1 MIVYIDLAMLTSFI
15 QNLCLLLV
23 TGMCMKENLNL
34 PRIIM
39 GGLTGTAY
47 QLVCIIYP
55 VNSVFFS
62 VAVAFIQIFIA
73 YGRNTVKL
81 TFTFIMV
88 AVITA
93 GIMYAAESMNRLLS
107 FVLSLSVIPCTVIYI
122 RKNVLISSLNRNV
135 VIKVSGKE
143 LKISGFVDSGNELK
157 TIIIGRSHAIKIL
170 GKEKTKAL
178 LSFKEGGVIPCTTI
192 KGESLLS
199 VFSAECVTVDGQY
212 SGMKIG
218 VMNENL
224 PYAILPVEFLE
235 GTDIN
240 VEKTGAEAKETTV

>member
-1 MIVYIDLAMLTSFI
+1 MIVYIDLAMLISFI

-93 GIMYAAESMNRLLS
+93 GESMNRLLS
-107 FVLSLSVIPCTVIYI
+107 FVLSLSIIPCTVIYI
-122 RKNVLISSLNRNV
+122 RKSVYISSLNRNV
-135 VIKVSGKE
+135 VIKVHGKE
-143 LKISGFVDSGNELK
+143 LKISGFVDSGNEIK
-157 TIIIGRSHAIKIL
+157 TIIIGRSHAIKVL

-178 LSFKEGGVIPCTTI
+178 LSFEEGGVIPCTTI

-199 VFSAECVTVDGQY
+199 VFNAESVTVDGQY
-212 SGMKIG
+212 SSMKIG